1 MTLYNW
7 RIVYVPM
14 GTIFTKKIN
23 PDEGPAEAAA
33 TTAAE
38 VAAPTAAGSSCDAA
52 GSSCEAAAA
61 GPQVDEVAAPSPDR
75 AEGTWVFPGPTRL
88 GKIKNLNVAIYMLVS
103 KTLNPK
109 WLTRY
114 LKFYLTDSFKI
125 S

>member
-1 MTLYNW
+1 MNEATNLFCKVVY
-7 RIVYVPM
+7 YVPEATAAKELFRHSM

-61 GPQVDEVAAPSPDR
+61 GPQVDEVAAPSPDYYKGWNHVNQG
-75 AEGTWVFPGPTRL
+75 ALF
-88 GKIKNLNVAIYMLVS
+88 
-103 KTLNPK
+103 
-109 WLTRY
+109 
-114 LKFYLTDSFKI
+114 D
-125 S
+125 